1 MCLQQLKAYRIMT
14 MSIIRLYVKIMLT
27 FLISFIIINI
37 SICQGSNSEM
47 KSPQISKQYSYDIVV
62 AQDGSGNY
70 KTVQEAFDAVG
81 DKSDKRT
88 IIFIKKGMYKEK
100 LVLKSSKQ
108 NITIIGEDVDSTI
121 LTFDDY
127 SGKVVGN
134 YTLGTFTS
142 YSFAVQADGFVAE
155 NITFENAAGPVGQA
169 VAVMVKS
176 DKVVFNNCRFLGNQD
191 TFYTQ
196 GTGRCYLSTCY
207 IEGTT
212 DFIFGSSITVFK
224 NCNIVSKKN
233 SYITAAST
241 PEGYKYGYVFFNCKL
256 QAVGGIDSVYLGRPW
271 RPFAKTVFIQCDMGR
286 HIRPEGWHHWK
297 TVDNKKTAYYAEY
310 KCFGPGSDRTGRVIW
325 SKQLTDEEA
334 SEYTIGKIFSVNS
347 TINSFKDNWEPQE
360 K

>member
-1 MCLQQLKAYRIMT
+1 MPTARVF
-14 MSIIRLYVKIMLT
+14 VKIKLML
-27 FLISFIIINI
+27 LICFIVANI
-37 SICQGSNSEM
+37 AFCQTTDSSRNS
-47 KSPQISKQYSYDIVV
+47 SQASKKYSYDIVV
-62 AQDGSGNY
+62 AKDGSGNY
-70 KTVQEAFDAVG
+70 KTVQEAFNAVG
-81 DKSDKRT
+81 DKSNKRT
-88 IIFIKKGMYKEK
+88 IIFIKKGTYKEK

-108 NITIIGEDVDSTI
+108 NVAIIGEDVDSTI
-121 LTFDDY
+121 LTFDDF

-134 YTLGTFTS
+134 DTLGTFTS
-142 YSFAVQADGFVAE
+142 YSFAVQADGFTAE
-155 NITFENAAGPVGQA
+155 SITFENSAGPVGQA

-176 DKVVFNNCRFLGNQD
+176 DKVIFKNCRFLGNQD

-196 GTGRCYLSTCY
+196 GTGRCYLSSCY

-256 QAVGGIDSVYLGRPW
+256 QAADGIDSVYLGRPW
-271 RPFAKTVFIQCDMGR
+271 RPFAKTVFIQCDMAK

-297 TVDNKKTAYYAEY
+297 TVDNEKTAYYAEY
-310 KCFGPGSDRTGRVIW
+310 KCFGPGSDGAGRVSW

-347 TINSFKDNWEPQE
+347 TTNSFKDNWEPQE